1 VLAFLVSSALCATCM
16 FLSILPPLVDLPKWD
31 APEVMETLSRKFS
44 EEPITNTITQET
56 RWFQTIKIPLL
67 SSDSESR
74 QVIGIC
80 SDITEG
86 R

>member
-1 VLAFLVSSALCATCM
+1 
-16 FLSILPPLVDLPKWD
+16 
-31 APEVMETLSRKFS
+31 METLSRKFS